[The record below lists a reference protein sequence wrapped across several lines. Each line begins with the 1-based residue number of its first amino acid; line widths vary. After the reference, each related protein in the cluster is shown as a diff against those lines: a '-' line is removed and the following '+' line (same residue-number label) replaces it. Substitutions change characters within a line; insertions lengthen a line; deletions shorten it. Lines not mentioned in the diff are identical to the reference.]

1 MNKVKLVL
9 DEYKSEAK
17 MYFNTA
23 RKSSFKNK
31 SDPFLKDPVVR
42 AKLLEI

>member
-1 MNKVKLVL
+1 M
-9 DEYKSEAK
+9 DEYRDEAK
-17 MYFNTA
+17 MYLNTA
-23 RKSSFKNK
+23 RKSPFKNR

>member
-23 RKSSFKNK
+23 RKSLKNR